1 MEPQAMRAGRS
12 GQFTRLVAKDLSLQ
26 WRNREALY
34 VVGLFSLLVVL
45 VFAFAYGPEFVPP
58 GLGRA
63 ARHGELAKLGA
74 AIFWSALA
82 FGAVIALHR
91 SGEADREFGAMG
103 AIRLAGVSPTAI
115 YFSRI
120 VSIFIILTAI
130 EAALL
135 PAVIVF
141 LQVESMTAMD
151 VARMAGV
158 AALGTCGVST
168 IGAFVSTMTAS
179 ARGKESL
186 LSVVLLPL
194 VVPLLIAATK
204 VSVDVF
210 ASRPIS
216 DWRWFSL
223 LVAYPMLTAGVG
235 LALFDSLL
243 EE

>member
-1 MEPQAMRAGRS
+1 
-12 GQFTRLVAKDLSLQ
+12 
-26 WRNREALY
+26 
-34 VVGLFSLLVVL
+34 
-45 VFAFAYGPEFVPP
+45 
-58 GLGRA
+58 
-63 ARHGELAKLGA
+63 
-74 AIFWSALA
+74 
-82 FGAVIALHR
+82 
-91 SGEADREFGAMG
+91 
-103 AIRLAGVSPTAI
+103 
-115 YFSRI
+115 
-120 VSIFIILTAI
+120 
-130 EAALL
+130 
-135 PAVIVF
+135 
-141 LQVESMTAMD
+141 MTAMD